1 VSVTEPS
8 DAVNAGMAIQT
19 EGSRLALR
27 ASGRPQLDLWLVG
40 WSLSHFI
47 DLPMKME
54 PTESSETSAFSTR
67 TPGKYPKENAL
78 QNLFYLAKCLF
89 PLTVTISN

>member
-19 EGSRLALR
+19 EGSLLALR

-40 WSLSHFI
+40 WFTGVHC
-47 DLPMKME
+47 DHR
-54 PTESSETSAFSTR
+54 SSSDCDTDQLRGLFTHKNAHVENRSS
-67 TPGKYPKENAL
+67 PGRRRG
-78 QNLFYLAKCLF
+78 QVTVYL
-89 PLTVTISN
+89 